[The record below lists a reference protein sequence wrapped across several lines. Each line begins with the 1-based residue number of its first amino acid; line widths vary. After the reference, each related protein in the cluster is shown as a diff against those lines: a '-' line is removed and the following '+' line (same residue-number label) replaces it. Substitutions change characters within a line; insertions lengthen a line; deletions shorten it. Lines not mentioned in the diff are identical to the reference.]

1 MRTDEVTSMRL
12 TARAK
17 LRHDHARY
25 KARYDRSA
33 DDVGRPV
40 LICMNALPSDQG
52 NRCVCAITSPIG
64 LCLDRDCRCDRGY
77 VRYVTGW
84 KGVIFAAA
92 GEWMKTGRISVDE
105 GALASDGP
113 SDGSGG
119 EIGCCIT
126 DRCVEHIGRPFRRSA
141 HLREDIGARE
151 SGHEVIRGTECVASD
166 RECVNQRAVGSTLHQ
181 RASHRPIE
189 RRSTT
194 ERAKQ
199 LHRTQNGLVIRS
211 VHSPGISST
220 RIGLAGCPQR
230 RNCAQAYQQQQCWAN
245 RSEPPSARFNFR
257 SAE

>member
-1 MRTDEVTSMRL
+1 
-12 TARAK
+12 
-17 LRHDHARY
+17 
-25 KARYDRSA
+25 
-33 DDVGRPV
+33 
-40 LICMNALPSDQG
+40 MNALPPDQH
-52 NRCVCAITSPIG
+52 NSCVCAITNPIG
-64 LCLDRDCRCDRGY
+64 LSLDRDCRRDRRY

-84 KGVIFAAA
+84 KRMIIAAT
-92 GEWMKTGRISVDE
+92 GERMETGRISMNE
-105 GALASDGP
+105 RALASDGP

-119 EIGCCIT
+119 EIRRCIT
-126 DRCVEHIGRPFRRSA
+126 NRCVEHIGRPSRRSV
-141 HLREDIGARE
+141 HLREDVGARE
-151 SGHEVIRGTECVASD
+151 SGHKVIRGTECVASD
-166 RECVNQRAVGSTLHQ
+166 RERVNQRAIGSTLHQ